1 MRKTLSHPAAH
12 LLLALALLVAGC
24 NLPGAPAEPTPVPP
38 EVIYTAAALTLQ
50 AQLTAA
56 APAATQAPEQPPA
69 EQPTEIV
76 LPTNTLAPTAS
87 PTPAFTDTPAP
98 TATSEAPTITAS
110 VNTNCR
116 LGPSVAY
123 DPPVGVLAVGVK
135 ARVAGRTTNNS
146 WWYIENPSR
155 PGQYCWVWGE
165 TTTVTGDTAPLPFV
179 TPPPPPP
186 TKTPTPTQGALFS
199 AGFANVHACS
209 GTPTAVFQIANTGGS
224 VLHSLNL
231 KIELVTEGTVL
242 YGPSS
247 SDAPFM
253 GTSGECPPGGDTL
266 PAGKTFYVGGA
277 IGSGNSGKTA
287 RATIKLCT
295 ENGQGGVCA
304 TRTVD
309 FTIP

>member
-1 MRKTLSHPAAH
+1 MRKTVFHPAVH
-12 LLLALALLVAGC
+12 LLLALAFVAAGC
-24 NLPGAPAEPTPVPP
+24 NFPGGAPSAPTQPPP

-56 APAATQAPEQPPA
+56 APAATQAPPEQPPTQA
-69 EQPTEIV
+69 A
-76 LPTNTLAPTAS
+76 LPTDTQAPPPS
-87 PTPAFTDTPAP
+87 PTLGVTDTPAP
-98 TATSEAPTITAS
+98 TATPEAPTISAS

-116 LGPSVAY
+116 LGPGVVY

-146 WWYIENPSR
+146 WWYIENPNR
-155 PGQYCWVWGE
+155 PGQYCWVWAE

-186 TKTPTPTQGALFS
+186 TKTPTATQGALFS
-199 AGFANVHACS
+199 AGFANVHACGS
-209 GTPTAVFQIANTGGS
+209 APTAVFQVVNTGGS
-224 VLHSLNL
+224 QLHSMNL
-231 KIELVTEGTVL
+231 KIELVSDGTVL
-242 YGPSS
+242 YGPSA

-253 GTSGECPPGGDTL
+253 GTSGECPPGGDIL

-295 ENGQGGVCA
+295 ENGEKGVCA